1 MHQPVIK
8 WTGSKRSQASKIV
21 SFMPKD
27 YNVYWEPFVGGG
39 SVLYEASPLEGICL
53 DICKPLI
60 NLWLS
65 IKYHPELVYS
75 SYKYNWEKFYDN
87 PDYYYEVRTR
97 FNKTYDCFDFF
108 FLTRTCINGKIR
120 FNKKGEFNSAVHHLR
135 KGINPEKIHKIL
147 LDWAEKIKNVA
158 FYCGSYTDIIK
169 HVNSDDFVYLDPPY
183 FNTKGMYYGA
193 IDYDEFIWFLR
204 ELCKKNV
211 RYILSYDG
219 VRGEEDK
226 RVDIPHDVYK
236 RHELLLSG
244 NSSFDRF
251 KGIKKT
257 VRESIYINY

>member
-39 SVLYEASPLEGICL
+39 SVLYEANPNYAFCS

-60 NLWLS
+60 SLWQNIQFQPLT
-65 IKYHPELVYS
+65 VYEH
-75 SYKYNWEKFYDN
+75 YKENWEEFSWN
-87 PDYYYEVRTR
+87 PEYYYEVRKR
-97 FNKTYDCFDFF
+97 FNETGNSYDFF
-108 FLTRTCINGKIR
+108 FLTRTCVNGKIR
-120 FNKKGEFNSAVHHLR
+120 FNSKGQFNSAVHHKR
-135 KGINPEKIHKIL
+135 GGINPETMKKVL
-147 LDWAEKIKNVA
+147 LDWSNKIKNHS
-158 FYCGSYTDIIK
+158 FMHMDYFSILDY
-169 HVNSDDFVYLDPPY
+169 VNSNDFVYLDPPY

-193 IDYDEFIWFLR
+193 IDYEEFIWFLR

-211 RYILSYDG
+211 KYILSYDG

-244 NSSFDRF
+244 DSSFDRF
-251 KGIKKT
+251 KGTKKT
-257 VRESIYINY
+257 VYESIYINY